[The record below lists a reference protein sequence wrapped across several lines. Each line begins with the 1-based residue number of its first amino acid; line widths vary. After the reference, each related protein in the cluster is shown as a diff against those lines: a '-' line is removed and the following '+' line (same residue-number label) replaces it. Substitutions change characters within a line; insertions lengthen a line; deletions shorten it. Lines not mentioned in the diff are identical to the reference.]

1 MAAVVSAFFSANDVG
16 CGVVY
21 ELSPPAQKGGQWTH
35 RVLYNFKGE
44 KDGQIPHGDLTLDEA
59 GSLYG
64 ATLYGGGYGSCNA
77 PYFQYCGTV
86 FKLSPPKQKGGN
98 WTEKILR
105 SFKGGTAEK
114 EFGDG
119 ANPNGGLVLDSAG
132 AVCGTTYYGGNES
145 GECDAA

>member
-1 MAAVVSAFFSANDVG
+1 MD
-16 CGVVY
+16 
-21 ELSPPAQKGGQWTH
+21 AQ
-35 RVLYNFKGE
+35 
-44 KDGQIPHGDLTLDEA
+44 
-59 GSLYG
+59 GSLQLQRREG
-64 ATLYGGGYGSCNA
+64 RPDSAWRFDTRRSRQPLWSHSVWRGIRKLQC
-77 PYFQYCGTV
+77 TV
-86 FKLSPPKQKGGN
+86 FPVLRDGVQAVAAE
-98 WTEKILR
+98 TEGRQLDRKILR